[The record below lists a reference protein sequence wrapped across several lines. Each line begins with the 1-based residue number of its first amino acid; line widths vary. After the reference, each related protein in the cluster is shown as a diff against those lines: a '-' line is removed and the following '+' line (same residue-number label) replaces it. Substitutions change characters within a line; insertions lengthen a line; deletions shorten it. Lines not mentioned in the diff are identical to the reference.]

1 MYLKGPY
8 QEIYSKLLELRRSF
22 PALKLAD
29 QAYCVNV
36 IDQFLESSQSAYV
49 VCVQIRALAE

>member
-8 QEIYSKLLELRRSF
+8 QEIYSKLLELRHSV

-49 VCVQIRALAE
+49 VRAQIRVLEE